1 MSQVS
6 PYTMA
11 QFAYEVSAW
20 TIAQLAYDRV
30 RKVLRQD
37 GMNSSQVE
45 AWLENA
51 CQQVLGLPLHK
62 LEDNHLFALHL
73 EQTVQGNAYPHY

>member
-1 MSQVS
+1 MSKLS
-6 PYTMA
+6 HA
-11 QFAYEVSAW
+11 SHW
-20 TIAQLAYDRV
+20 LIAQLAYDRV
-30 RKVLRQD
+30 RIALRTD

-51 CQQVLGLPLHK
+51 CQQLIGQPLGNLA
-62 LEDNHLFALHL
+62 DNHLFALHL